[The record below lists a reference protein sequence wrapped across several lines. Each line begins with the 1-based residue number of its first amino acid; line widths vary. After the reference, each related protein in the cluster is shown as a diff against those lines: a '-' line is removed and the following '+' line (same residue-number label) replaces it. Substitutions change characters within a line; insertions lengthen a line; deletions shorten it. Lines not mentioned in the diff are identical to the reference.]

1 MMSLYCVRRFS
12 RSSSSS
18 TWQSIVC
25 NKQTPIYARSACA
38 RANSY
43 NHHLNPRVPDTCP
56 DCNTTTT
63 TTHNVSSI
71 RMPSEPDRSDTREPL
86 AKRSLSSSTPDY
98 WQHGEQA
105 ITTTTTTTTKNT
117 ATRLHN
123 SNGQWTTFYY
133 GFQPK
138 TVRNQ
143 KQPVIW
149 NLRR

>member
-1 MMSLYCVRRFS
+1 MSLYCVRRFS

-63 TTHNVSSI
+63 TTHNVSHLF
-71 RMPSEPDRSDTREPL
+71 ECLVNQTDL
-86 AKRSLSSSTPDY
+86 TPVNL
-98 WQHGEQA
+98 WQRGRWVPQHL
-105 ITTTTTTTTKNT
+105 ITDSMESRLLQQQQQQQPRILQQDCII
-117 ATRLHN
+117 ATD
-123 SNGQWTTFYY
+123 NGPRFI
-133 GFQPK
+133 
-138 TVRNQ
+138 TVFNQ
-143 KQPVIW
+143 KQLETRS
-149 NLRR
+149 NQ